1 MPGPRLDGAVALV
14 TGSTSGLGKEIA
26 CRFAAEGAA
35 VIVTGRDASRGT
47 AVVETI
53 GQGGGRAAFVGA
65 ELSTRAGCAELV
77 RRAAEPF
84 GAVGILVNNAVDARG
99 DARMTDVTEEA
110 WERCLRVT
118 LSAAAWACAAAL
130 PAMRTHGGG
139 AIVNVSSR
147 AAERGTPG
155 LAAYS
160 AAKGGLNALTRQ
172 IATDYAADGVRCNS
186 VTPGYVLHEERD
198 RDLDATKRAR
208 LEGQHLLRLA
218 TAGDV
223 AQAVLFLASPEAATI
238 TGIDL
243 PVSGGSSTARALRL
257 G

>member
-1 MPGPRLDGAVALV
+1 
-14 TGSTSGLGKEIA
+14 
-26 CRFAAEGAA
+26 
-35 VIVTGRDASRGT
+35 VTGRDASRGT
-47 AVVETI
+47 TVAEEIERT
-53 GQGGGRAAFVGA
+53 GGRAAFVAGD
-65 ELSTRAGCAELV
+65 LSARAGCTDLV
-77 RRAAEPF
+77 RRAAAPF
-84 GAVGILVNNAVDARG
+84 GSVDVLVNNAVDAQG
-99 DARMTDVTEEA
+99 DARVTDIGEEA

-118 LSAAAWACAAAL
+118 LSAAAWTCAAAI
-130 PAMRTHGGG
+130 PGMQARGGG

-172 IATDYAADGVRCNS
+172 IAADYAADGVRCNS

-208 LEGQHLLRLA
+208 VEGQHLLRLA
-218 TAGDV
+218 TATDV

-243 PVSGGSSTARALRL
+243 PVSGGSTTARALRL

>member
-1 MPGPRLDGAVALV
+1 MAGPRLAGEVALV
-14 TGSTSGLGKEIA
+14 TGSTSGLGKAIA
-26 CRFAAEGAA
+26 RLFAAEGAA
-35 VIVTGRDASRGT
+35 VIVTGRDAARGG
-47 AVVETI
+47 AVVREI
-53 GQGGGRAAFVGA
+53 EAAGGRSAFVA
-65 ELSTRAGCAELV
+65 ADLSSRADCAELV

-84 GAVGILVNNAVDARG
+84 GPAGILVNNAVDAKG
-99 DARMTDVTEEA
+99 DARLTDVTEEA

-118 LSAAAWACAAAL
+118 LSAAAWTCAAAI
-130 PAMRTHGGG
+130 PGMQRRGGG
-139 AIVNVSSR
+139 AIVHVSSR
-147 AAERGTPG
+147 AAERGTPS

-172 IATDYAADGVRCNS
+172 IAADYARDGIRCNS

-198 RDLDATKRAR
+198 RDLDAAKRAR
-208 LEGQHLLRLA
+208 VEGQHLLRLA
-218 TAGDV
+218 TAADV

-243 PVSGGSSTARALRL
+243 PVSGGSTTARALRL